1 MKRLPFILSILL
13 LFSCEIK
20 QSELFDDVNQM
31 AGFGEFSEVTLIKN
45 GKESGSFIE
54 PLMEYGIFEI
64 DKTDFKTLHNLV
76 LNNEKFKEGQYYLNN
91 ELDDYLHKNNLGIL
105 NMPNCLITENK
116 FENNYYIYLLSDEKS
131 IAICKVNS

>member
-1 MKRLPFILSILL
+1 MKRHPLILSILL

-31 AGFGEFSEVTLIKN
+31 AGFGEFSEVTLIKS

-54 PLMEYGIFEI
+54 TLMEYGIFEI

-76 LNNEKFKEGQYYLNN
+76 LNNEKFKEAR
-91 ELDDYLHKNNLGIL
+91 
-105 NMPNCLITENK
+105 
-116 FENNYYIYLLSDEKS
+116 EKS
-131 IAICKVNS
+131 WCRCKHEQKAETKI